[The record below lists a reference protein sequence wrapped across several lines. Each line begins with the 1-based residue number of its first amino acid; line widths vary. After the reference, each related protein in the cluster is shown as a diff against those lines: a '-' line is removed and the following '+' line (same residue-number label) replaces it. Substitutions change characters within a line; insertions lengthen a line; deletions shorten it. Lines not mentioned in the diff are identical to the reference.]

1 MTGPASQVGARES
14 ESAEVAVL
22 QTLAPDGTLTGP
34 APDVDEDEL
43 RAMLRLM
50 LLGRRLDQKAI
61 SLQRR
66 GKLGTYPPQSGQEAA
81 SVGAAFA
88 MDLATD
94 YFVPQYREQLT
105 MLHWGLPL
113 SRYLLQRMGHP
124 AGSELPPGRRLWP
137 QQVALAAHLPHAVG
151 HAWGLRLQGRS
162 GVVLTQFGDGASN
175 EGDFHE
181 ACNIAGVRKVPL
193 VLVCQNNGWAISI
206 PWNEQSATASIA
218 LRAQGYGFPGVA
230 VDGNDVLAVHAAV
243 SAARARAAAGAGPTL
258 IEARTTR
265 LGAHS
270 TADDPTRY
278 VPAAYVEDAVRRDP
292 ITRFRT
298 WLTAVGVW
306 DDEREQAALAWC
318 DQQIDEAV
326 AEFDATPRPRPE
338 QLFDHLFAEPDPR
351 LVRQREELLGTGEP
365 T

>member
-1 MTGPASQVGARES
+1 MTATSIGA
-14 ESAEVAVL
+14 AHVDVL
-22 QTLAPDGTLTGP
+22 QILTPDGTSTGP
-34 APDVDEDEL
+34 VPDLDDERL
-43 RAMLRLM
+43 QAMLRLM
-50 LLGRRLDQKAI
+50 LLGRRIDQKAI

-113 SRYLLQRMGHP
+113 SGYLLQRMGHP
-124 AGSELPPGRRLWP
+124 AGSELPAGGRLWP

-151 HAWGLRLQGRS
+151 QAWGLRLQGKP

-181 ACNIAGVRKVPL
+181 ACNIAGVRKAPL

-206 PWNEQSATASIA
+206 PWHEQSAAASIA

-230 VDGNDVLAVHAAV
+230 VDGNDVLAVYAAV
-243 SAARARAAAGAGPTL
+243 SAARARAASGEGPTL

-278 VPAAYVEDAVRRDP
+278 VPDEYVADAVQRDP
-292 ITRFRT
+292 ITRFRS
-298 WLTAVGVW
+298 WLTSRGLW
-306 DDEREQAALAWC
+306 DDDREQAALAAC
-318 DQQIDEAV
+318 DEQIDQAV

-338 QLFDHLFAEPDPR
+338 QLFDHLFAEPDAR
-351 LVRQREELLGTGEP
+351 LLRQREELLSSEEP